1 MGVRARIVGALVALA
16 VLTSCGSRV
25 DPPADLSV
33 GQTATSTETGG
44 GGEGG
49 GGDQVMFGTLASPCG
64 PGEPSG
70 GSLDVGVSDEK
81 IVIGT
86 IADPGGPVPGL
97 NQGIHDSVV
106 AFGDWCNAQGG
117 INGRELE
124 VLELDAKLFEYKQ
137 RVLESCDTA
146 FALVGGLGVF
156 DDTGAQDQVDCGL
169 PNVPA
174 SGLSAAQAEADLT
187 WYALPNPIYEYQV
200 GMGIW
205 SKENDP
211 EAVEHAAAI
220 YTDSAPT
227 KRQKDRLVEAYT
239 SIGFDFVEE
248 VPVGIGETNWDPK
261 VIAMKDAGVQWL
273 TYTGTYE
280 DMVGLQKA
288 AADQDF
294 DPVVELEAN
303 FYNRSYPEQAGS
315 AADGSF
321 IRLTQWPFEEA
332 ADNPAQAA
340 YLEALEAAVPG
351 AEPELLGV
359 QAWSAALLFATAV
372 DALGDDV
379 TREGLA
385 AELATVTEWD
395 GGGLHGV
402 TNPAENTPSSCFI
415 VMRVADGGF
424 VRHYPLPDEDA
435 EVYEAG
441 NGFACPPLEESTAIL
456 TGDYGTGAKAK
467 GGG

>member
-1 MGVRARIVGALVALA
+1 MKARSVGALVVAL
-16 VLTSCGSRV
+16 VLVASCGSRV

-33 GQTATSTETGG
+33 GPTGTEA
-44 GGEGG
+44 EGG
-49 GGDQVMFGTLASPCG
+49 GGGGGGGGDDVMFGTQPSPCG

-70 GSLDVGVSDEK
+70 GALDVGVSDET

-97 NQGIHDSVV
+97 NKGIHDSVV
-106 AFGDWCNAQGG
+106 AFGEWCNAQGG

-124 VLELDAKLFEYKQ
+124 VQVLDAKLFEYKQ
-137 RVLESCDTA
+137 RVLESCDAA

-174 SGLSAAQAEADLT
+174 AGLSAAQAEADLT

-200 GMGIW
+200 GTGLW
-205 SKENDP
+205 SKDNFP
-211 EAVEHAAAI
+211 EAIEHAAAI
-220 YTDSAPT
+220 YVDSPPT

-239 SIGFDFVEE
+239 SIGFNFVEE
-248 VPVGIGETNWDPK
+248 VPAAIGETNWDPK
-261 VIAMKDAGVQWL
+261 VIAMKDAGVEWI

-280 DMVGLQKA
+280 EMVGLQKTA
-288 AADQDF
+288 AEQGF

-303 FYNRSYPEQAGS
+303 FYNKSYPEQAG
-315 AADGSF
+315 ATADGSF
-321 IRLTQWPFEEA
+321 IRLTLWPFEEA
-332 ADNPAQAA
+332 EENPASAT

-351 AEPELLGV
+351 AEPELLGM

-372 DALGDDV
+372 DALGNDV
-379 TREGLA
+379 TRENLA
-385 AELATVTEWD
+385 AQLATVTTWD

-402 TNPAENTPSSCFI
+402 TNPAENIPSSCFI
-415 VMRVADGGF
+415 IMEVADGGF
-424 VRHYPLPDEDA
+424 VRNYPSPDEDA
-435 EVYEAG
+435 EVYDEG